1 MNEFLAYIKAVGDAI
16 SLSALIGY
24 FVGALPVVSILFTVI
39 YTGLRIYEM
48 DTVQKWLGK
57 KHEPIS

>member
-1 MNEFLAYIKAVGDAI
+1 MNDFLSYVKTVGDVF
-16 SLSALIGY
+16 SLSVLVSY
-24 FVGALPVVSILFTVI
+24 FVGSLPILSLLLTVI
-39 YTGLRIYEM
+39 WTGLRIYEM

>member
-1 MNEFLAYIKAVGDAI
+1 MSEFLAYIKAVGDAI
-16 SLSALIGY
+16 SLTTLIGY